1 MTFGRNLLTIIFEP
15 RFKFHFRWVSP
26 SRTAW
31 YVRNGLRVF
40 GCRVMEEVGE
50 VAEEV
55 MGAAAVIQL
64 IPENA

>member
-1 MTFGRNLLTIIFEP
+1 
-15 RFKFHFRWVSP
+15 
-26 SRTAW
+26 
-31 YVRNGLRVF
+31 
-40 GCRVMEEVGE
+40 MEEVGE